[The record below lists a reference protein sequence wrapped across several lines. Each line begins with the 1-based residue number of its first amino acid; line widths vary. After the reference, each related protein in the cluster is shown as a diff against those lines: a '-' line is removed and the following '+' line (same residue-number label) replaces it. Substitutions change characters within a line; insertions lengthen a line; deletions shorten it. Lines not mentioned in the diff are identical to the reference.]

1 MNKIPPLGTRQHR
14 ETINE
19 KETRDEIVSGAGVK
33 AAIYLLFIEAESA
46 LSLNPNKN

>member
-19 KETRDEIVSGAGVK
+19 KETQDEFVSGAGVK
-33 AAIYLLFIEAESA
+33 AAIYLLFIEAESV